1 MIYPTRRLVGL
12 AALATLLA
20 FAALV
25 AAWLVPI
32 AWIALAIV
40 GALALIDGRASA
52 RQPAPRLERE
62 LPQRARVREPLTV
75 RYRLSLTGTR
85 AAAALLDE
93 LPADLGGDYAQGPL
107 TLGDEPLAIERTVV
121 PERRGVRPLG
131 PLLIDVRSPLGLFD
145 RRHRSGGE
153 QALAVY
159 PADVIAG
166 GHGPRS
172 RKLRDDLGLRPR
184 RQRGEG
190 SEFESLRE
198 YTPDDEPRRIDWR
211 ASARARRP
219 VVRQLQIERHHTVI
233 VAVDTGR
240 LMSSQIEGLSKLDHA
255 LGATVGLIRAS
266 ARSQDRIGFLAFDRE
281 LSAWVPPQPTKR
293 ALAAILEATL
303 ALQARPSESSYR
315 TLAEALQQRQKKRA
329 LLVVLTDFVEGAA
342 AAELQAYLASLASRH
357 AVLLVGLRD
366 RLLRELDRAE
376 PAIAG
381 QALFRRLALQDLDA
395 ARDVAFSHIA
405 RSGVHTLDLDP
416 AAITGPLLDR
426 YLQIRE
432 AEFG

>member
-12 AALATLLA
+12 AALAALLA
-20 FAALV
+20 FAAL
-25 AAWLVPI
+25 AFAWLAAL
-32 AWIALAIV
+32 AWIVLAIV
-40 GALALIDGRASA
+40 AALALIDGRLSL
-52 RQPAPRLERE
+52 RRGAPHIERE
-62 LPQRARVREPLTV
+62 LPQRGRVREPLSV
-75 RYRLSLTGTR
+75 RYRLSLAG
-85 AAAALLDE
+85 AAQATLLDE
-93 LPADLGGDYAQGPL
+93 LPADLGGDHSQGPL
-107 TLGDEPLAIERTVV
+107 AIGDEPLAIERQVT
-121 PERRGVRPLG
+121 PERRGVRALG
-131 PLLIDVRSPLGLFD
+131 PVIVDVRSPLGLFD
-145 RRHRSGGE
+145 RRHRAAQGRTLS
-153 QALAVY
+153 VY
-159 PADVIAG
+159 PADVLAG
-166 GHGPRS
+166 AYGPRS
-172 RKLRDDLGLRPR
+172 RKLRDELGIRPR

-211 ASARARRP
+211 ATARARRP
-219 VVRQLQIERHHTVI
+219 VVRELQIERHHTVI

-240 LMSSQIEGLSKLDHA
+240 LMGSQIEGLSKLDHA

-266 ARSQDRIGFLAFDRE
+266 SRAQDRIGFLAFDSE
-281 LSAWVPPQPTKR
+281 LCAWVPPQPSKR
-293 ALAAILEATL
+293 ALGAILEATL
-303 ALQARPSESSYR
+303 ELEARTHESSYR
-315 TLAEALQQRQKKRA
+315 TLAEALQQRQKKRS

-366 RLLRELDRAE
+366 RLLRELDTPA

-395 ARDVAFSHIA
+395 ARDIAFSHIA

-416 AAITGPLLDR
+416 AAVTGPLLDR